1 MLRPQDQFHV
11 GIVAENLAATTARLS
26 QLFGLQ
32 WHDEMGA
39 PVEVELPGGTAVLD
53 FVCVYSKSTP
63 RIEIVRPVP
72 GTLWEPTPGSGIHHL
87 GYWSDDVAADTA
99 ELERH
104 GYEVE
109 ATHRGPDGAPF
120 FAFLRGGEVT
130 GFRVELVSSAA
141 RPALERLWAAE

>member
-1 MLRPQDQFHV
+1 MRVLEVDAQDRDRP
-11 GIVAENLAATTARLS
+11 AR
-26 QLFGLQ
+26 
-32 WHDEMGA
+32 
-39 PVEVELPGGTAVLD
+39 
-53 FVCVYSKSTP
+53 
-63 RIEIVRPVP
+63 P

-109 ATHRGPDGAPF
+109 ATRRGLDGAPF